1 MDAALAARIS
11 AKIRAF
17 DEANLAIAM
26 TYTSIIRS
34 LGARARYS
42 VKAEGGVVLNA
53 RLAATVKEAVGQ

>member
-1 MDAALAARIS
+1 MDAVLAARIS

-42 VKAEGGVVLNA
+42 V
-53 RLAATVKEAVGQ
+53 